1 MSMRKRL
8 CSKLFLT
15 DQRKTKENTCARS
28 FSTRVKG
35 LGGKSSPSGPRLR
48 SLLENDNWERFGWN
62 FWRLSYNFIKLC
74 CFKLFRNLFRRRWPR
89 FKDGVPPG
97 DGVAN
102 GDSGGMNNR
111 NVSASK
117 NCMIPWN
124 IKFSFSLSRTFPPI
138 YWELKLKNI
147 LPLLFTSLIL
157 ICDFC
162 VDEKIK
168 FRCINVFHVWYFN
181 QKRKQKWQG

>member
-1 MSMRKRL
+1 MSMRKHL
-8 CSKLFLT
+8 CSKLFLVDQRKT
-15 DQRKTKENTCARS
+15 KENKGKQRKTKENTCARS

-48 SLLENDNWERFGWN
+48 SLLENDNF
-62 FWRLSYNFIKLC
+62 KLC

-138 YWELKLKNI
+138 YWKLELKKI
-147 LPLLFTSLIL
+147 LLLLFTSLLL

-168 FRCINVFHVWYFN
+168 FWCINVFHVWYFN